1 VPVIGLI
8 AVTGGGRAAA
18 QRLADAWPGQTR
30 RYDGPARQAL
40 PRAWA
45 QCDGLVCFLAVGA
58 TVRLIA
64 PLLDSKWTDPAVV
77 CVDESA
83 RRAVA
88 VVGGHAAGA
97 NALAAQ
103 VAAVF
108 GADAV
113 ITTATDAVSL
123 PGLDLLG
130 WPTEGAI
137 GTVSRALLDG
147 ERVRL
152 ESAHTWPL
160 PPLPDTVGEVGEYRI
175 LVTDRAGPPD
185 PRTAIVRPPSLVIGV
200 HTAPGAVAEDVLRL
214 ADNALGEAGL
224 SPASVTAL
232 AAVLDDGALDDGVLD
247 DGGLDAGPA
256 ITEAA
261 QQRGW
266 AVWPY
271 PASGLAARGAAG
283 PDPAGR
289 AAGRTRLAGRGP
301 AGSGSRRR
309 RPAAL
314 DATLRPPE
322 AAALAAAD
330 ELVVPE
336 RSAEGA
342 SVAVARIRPRGR
354 IALIGTGPGPP
365 DLLAP
370 RALAELRRA
379 SVLAG
384 LGRSLDQVGDLLR
397 PGTRILPG
405 AGDAA
410 ACSQEAIRQARLGHA
425 VAITFPADPG
435 MHEVA
440 SLVLSLAGEDIDV
453 VEVPGITAALAASAV
468 LGAPLG
474 GSNAVISPGE
484 HTSWAV
490 TEAQVRAAAEA
501 GFVLTVC
508 LPAGKADEPRLDMVL
523 AVLRQYRAA
532 DTPVAVVR
540 DAHRADQQ
548 IFLSTL
554 GALEPSQAGEH
565 SIIIVGTAGTRVVAG
580 RMITLDD
587 G

>member
-30 RYDGPARQAL
+30 RYDGPTRQAL

-45 QCDGLVCFLAVGA
+45 ECDGLVCFLAVGA

-97 NALAAQ
+97 NALAAR

-113 ITTATDAVSL
+113 ITTATDAENL
-123 PGLDLLG
+123 PGLDSLG
-130 WPTEGAI
+130 WPTEGAS

-175 LVTDRAGPPD
+175 LISDRAGPPD
-185 PRTAIVRPPSLVIGV
+185 PRTAVVRPPSLVIGV
-200 HTAPGAVAEDVLRL
+200 HAAPGAAAEDVLRL
-214 ADNALGEAGL
+214 ADNALAEAEL
-224 SPASVTAL
+224 SPASVAAL
-232 AAVLDDGALDDGVLD
+232 AAVLDGDAP
-247 DGGLDAGPA
+247 DAGPA

-266 AVWPY
+266 PVRTY

-283 PDPAGR
+283 RDPARRAAAGIRAAGR
-289 AAGRTRLAGRGP
+289 AA
-301 AGSGSRRR
+301 AGSGARRH

-314 DATLRPPE
+314 NGALRPPE
-322 AAALAAAD
+322 VAALAAAD

-336 RSAEGA
+336 RSTEGT
-342 SVAVARIRPRGR
+342 SVAVARIWPRGR
-354 IALIGTGPGPP
+354 IALIGTGPGPA
-365 DLLAP
+365 DLLTP

-384 LGRSLDQVGDLLR
+384 LGRSLDHVGDLLR

-405 AGDAA
+405 AGNAA
-410 ACSQEAIRQARLGHA
+410 ACGQEAIRQARLGHA

-440 SLVLSLAGEDIDV
+440 GLVLSQAGADIDV
-453 VEVPGITAALAASAV
+453 VEVPGVTAALAASAV

-508 LPAGKADEPRLDMVL
+508 LPPGKSDEPRLDMVL

-548 IFLSTL
+548 VSLSTL
-554 GALEPSQAGEH
+554 GALEACQAGEQ
-565 SIIIVGTAGTRVVAG
+565 SIIIVGTASTRVVAG

>member
-97 NALAAQ
+97 NALAAR
-103 VAAVF
+103 VAKVF

-113 ITTATDAVSL
+113 ITTATDAENL
-123 PGLDLLG
+123 PGLDSLG
-130 WPTEGAI
+130 WPTEGKI
-137 GTVSRALLDG
+137 GAVSRALLDG

-160 PPLPDTVGEVGEYRI
+160 PSLPDTVGATGEYRI
-175 LVTDRAGPPD
+175 LITDRVVPPD
-185 PRTAIVRPPSLVIGV
+185 PRTAIVRPPSLVIGMQA
-200 HTAPGAVAEDVLRL
+200 APGAAAEDVLRL
-214 ADNALGEAGL
+214 ADSALGEAGL
-224 SPASVTAL
+224 AAASV
-232 AAVLDDGALDDGVLD
+232 AAVAAVQVGDGP
-247 DGGLDAGPA
+247 DAGPA

-261 QQRGW
+261 RQRGW
-266 AVWPY
+266 PVRAY
-271 PASGLAARGAAG
+271 PASQLAAPQPAARSRLR
-283 PDPAGR
+283 R
-289 AAGRTRLAGRGP
+289 AAGRDG
-301 AGSGSRRR
+301 
-309 RPAAL
+309 
-314 DATLRPPE
+314 TLRQPE
-322 AAALAAAD
+322 AAALVTGH

-336 RSAEGA
+336 RSAEGV

-354 IALIGTGPGPP
+354 LALIGTGPGPR
-365 DLLAP
+365 DLLTP

-384 LGRSLDQVGDLLR
+384 LGRSLDQVRDVLR

-405 AGDAA
+405 TGDGA
-410 ACSQEAIRQARLGHA
+410 ACGREAIRQAELGHA
-425 VAITFPADPG
+425 VAIAFPADPG
-435 MHEVA
+435 MHELA
-440 SLVLSLAGEDIDV
+440 ALVLSLAGDDIDV

-474 GSNAVISPGE
+474 GSNAIISPGE

-490 TEAQVRAAAEA
+490 TEGQVRAAAEA
-501 GFVLTVC
+501 GFVLTIG
-508 LPAGKADEPRLDMVL
+508 LPPGKADEPWLDMVL
-523 AVLRQYRAA
+523 DVLRQYRAP

-540 DAHRADQQ
+540 DAHRADQR

-554 GALEPSQAGEH
+554 AAVEPCQADEY
-565 SIIIVGTAGTRVVAG
+565 SVIIIGSASTRVVAG
-580 RMITLDD
+580 RMVTLDD

>member
-1 VPVIGLI
+1 MIGLI

-30 RYDGPARQAL
+30 RYDGPTRQAL

-45 QCDGLVCFLAVGA
+45 ECDGLVCFLAVGA

-97 NALAAQ
+97 NALAAR

-113 ITTATDAVSL
+113 ITTATDAENL
-123 PGLDLLG
+123 PGLDSLG

-147 ERVRL
+147 
-152 ESAHTWPL
+152 
-160 PPLPDTVGEVGEYRI
+160 G
-175 LVTDRAGPPD
+175 AGPAGVGGHLAAATAAGHGGRGGGVPHSDHRPAGAPD
-185 PRTAIVRPPSLVIGV
+185 PRTAVVRPPSLVIGV
-200 HTAPGAVAEDVLRL
+200 HAAPGAAAEDVLRL

-224 SPASVTAL
+224 SPPASPRWPRCSTATRRTPGQPSRRRPSSVAGRCRPTRPAGWL
-232 AAVLDDGALDDGVLD
+232 PAAPPGATRGAGRRRDPHGRPPGRWIRARRRQPAVLDTA
-247 DGGLDAGPA
+247 
-256 ITEAA
+256 
-261 QQRGW
+261 
-266 AVWPY
+266 
-271 PASGLAARGAAG
+271 
-283 PDPAGR
+283 
-289 AAGRTRLAGRGP
+289 
-301 AGSGSRRR
+301 
-309 RPAAL
+309 
-314 DATLRPPE
+314 LRPPE

-336 RSAEGA
+336 RGVEGA
-342 SVAVARIRPRGR
+342 SVAVAQIRPRGR
-354 IALIGTGPGPP
+354 IALIGTGPGPS
-365 DLLAP
+365 DLLTP

-379 SVLAG
+379 SVVAG

-435 MHEVA
+435 MHEA
-440 SLVLSLAGEDIDV
+440 AGLVLSLAGDDIDV
-453 VEVPGITAALAASAV
+453 VEVPGVTAALAASAV
-468 LGAPLG
+468 LGSPLG

-484 HTSWAV
+484 
-490 TEAQVRAAAEA
+490 
-501 GFVLTVC
+501 
-508 LPAGKADEPRLDMVL
+508 PP
-523 AVLRQYRAA
+523 
-532 DTPVAVVR
+532 P
-540 DAHRADQQ
+540 
-548 IFLSTL
+548 
-554 GALEPSQAGEH
+554 
-565 SIIIVGTAGTRVVAG
+565 G
-580 RMITLDD
+580 R
-587 G
+587 

>member
-1 VPVIGLI
+1 MIGLI

-97 NALAAQ
+97 NALAVR

-113 ITTATDAVSL
+113 ITTATDAENL
-123 PGLDLLG
+123 PGLDSLG
-130 WPTEGAI
+130 WPTEGKI
-137 GTVSRALLDG
+137 GAVSRALLDG

-152 ESAHTWPL
+152 ESEHTWPL
-160 PPLPDTVGEVGEYRI
+160 PPLPDTVGAVGEYRI
-175 LVTDRAGPPD
+175 LITDRVVPPD
-185 PRTAIVRPPSLVIGV
+185 PRTAIVRPPSLVIGA
-200 HTAPGAVAEDVLRL
+200 HAGPGAAAEDVLRL
-214 ADNALGEAGL
+214 ADHALGEAGL
-224 SPASVTAL
+224 SAASVTAL
-232 AAVLDDGALDDGVLD
+232 AALRA
-247 DGGLDAGPA
+247 GGSPDAGPA
-256 ITEAA
+256 ITEAGRR
-261 QQRGW
+261 RGW
-266 AVWPY
+266 PVCSY
-271 PASGLAARGAAG
+271 PAIRGG
-283 PDPAGR
+283 PR
-289 AAGRTRLAGRGP
+289 
-301 AGSGSRRR
+301 SE
-309 RPAAL
+309 
-314 DATLRPPE
+314 PE
-322 AAALAAAD
+322 AAALAAAHD
-330 ELVVPE
+330 LVVPE
-336 RSAEGA
+336 RAAEGA

-354 IALIGTGPGPP
+354 IALIGTGPGPA

-384 LGRSLDQVGDLLR
+384 LGKSLDQVGELLR

-405 AGDAA
+405 AGDGAA
-410 ACSQEAIRQARLGHA
+410 YGREAIRQARLGHA

-435 MHEVA
+435 MHELA
-440 SLVLSLAGEDIDV
+440 GQVLSQAGDDIDV

-474 GSNAVISPGE
+474 GSHAVISPGE

-508 LPAGKADEPRLDMVL
+508 LPPGKADEPRLDMVL

-532 DTPVAVVR
+532 GTPAAVVR
-540 DAHRADQQ
+540 DAHRANQR
-548 IFLSTL
+548 ISLSTL
-554 GALEPSQAGEH
+554 GALEPDQADEH
-565 SIIIVGTAGTRVVAG
+565 SIVIVGTASTRVIAG

-587 G
+587 A

>member
-1 VPVIGLI
+1 MIGLI

-30 RYDGPARQAL
+30 RYDGPTRQAL

-45 QCDGLVCFLAVGA
+45 ECDGLVCFLAVGA

-97 NALAAQ
+97 NALAAR

-113 ITTATDAVSL
+113 ITTATDAENL
-123 PGLDLLG
+123 PGLDSLG

-175 LVTDRAGPPD
+175 LITDRAGTPD
-185 PRTAIVRPPSLVIGV
+185 PRTAVVRPPSLVIGV
-200 HTAPGAVAEDVLRL
+200 HAAPGAAAEDVLRL

-232 AAVLDDGALDDGVLD
+232 AAVLDGDAP
-247 DGGLDAGPA
+247 DAGPA

-266 AVWPY
+266 AVLAY

-283 PDPAGR
+283 RDPAGR
-289 AAGRTRLAGRGP
+289 AAAGIRTAGRP
-301 AGSGSRRR
+301 AAGSGARRHQ
-309 RPAAL
+309 PAAL
-314 DATLRPPE
+314 GTALRPPE

-336 RSAEGA
+336 RGVEGA
-342 SVAVARIRPRGR
+342 SVAVAQIRPRGR

-365 DLLAP
+365 DLLTP

-440 SLVLSLAGEDIDV
+440 GLVLSLAGDDIDV
-453 VEVPGITAALAASAV
+453 VQVPGVTAALAASAV
-468 LGAPLG
+468 LGSPLG

-523 AVLRQYRAA
+523 GVLRQYRAA
-532 DTPVAVVR
+532 ATPVAVVR

-548 IFLSTL
+548 VFLSTL
-554 GALEPSQAGEH
+554 GALEPCQASEH
-565 SIIIVGTAGTRVVAG
+565 SVIIVGTASTRVVAG

>member
-1 VPVIGLI
+1 MIGLI
-8 AVTGGGRAAA
+8 AVTAGGRAAA

-97 NALAAQ
+97 NALAAR

-113 ITTATDAVSL
+113 ITTATDAENL
-123 PGLDLLG
+123 PGLDSLG
-130 WPTEGAI
+130 WPTEGAS

-175 LVTDRAGPPD
+175 LITDRVGPPD
-185 PRTAIVRPPSLVIGV
+185 PRTAVVRPPSLVIGV
-200 HTAPGAVAEDVLRL
+200 HAAPGAAAEDVLRL

-232 AAVLDDGALDDGVLD
+232 AAVLDGDAP
-247 DGGLDAGPA
+247 DAGPA

-261 QQRGW
+261 HRRGW
-266 AVWPY
+266 PVWTY

-283 PDPAGR
+283 QDTAGQDTAGRDPARRAAAGIRAAGR
-289 AAGRTRLAGRGP
+289 AA
-301 AGSGSRRR
+301 AGSGARRHR
-309 RPAAL
+309 LAAL
-314 DATLRPPE
+314 DAALRPPE

-342 SVAVARIRPRGR
+342 SVAVARIQPRGR
-354 IALIGTGPGPP
+354 IALIGTGPGPA
-365 DLLAP
+365 DLLTP

-405 AGDAA
+405 AGNAA

-440 SLVLSLAGEDIDV
+440 GLVLSLAGADIDV
-453 VEVPGITAALAASAV
+453 VEVPGVTAALAASAV

-508 LPAGKADEPRLDMVL
+508 LPPGKADEPRLDMVL

-548 IFLSTL
+548 VSLSTL
-554 GALEPSQAGEH
+554 GALEPCQADEQ
-565 SIIIVGTAGTRVVAG
+565 SIIIVGTASTRVVAG

>member
-18 QRLADAWPGQTR
+18 QRLADAWPGRTR
-30 RYDGPARQAL
+30 RYDGPTRQAL

-45 QCDGLVCFLAVGA
+45 ECDGLVCFLAVGA

-97 NALAAQ
+97 NALAAR

-113 ITTATDAVSL
+113 ITTATDAENL
-123 PGLDLLG
+123 PGLDSLG

-147 ERVRL
+147 DRVRL
-152 ESAHTWPL
+152 ESAYTWPL

-175 LVTDRAGPPD
+175 LITDRVGTPD
-185 PRTAIVRPPSLVIGV
+185 SRTAVVRPPSLVIGV
-200 HTAPGAVAEDVLRL
+200 QAAPGAAAEDVLRL

-232 AAVLDDGALDDGVLD
+232 AAVLDAP
-247 DGGLDAGPA
+247 DAGQA

-266 AVWPY
+266 PVRTY
-271 PASGLAARGAAG
+271 LASGLAARGPAGRDLAGPAAAG
-283 PDPAGR
+283 P
-289 AAGRTRLAGRGP
+289 RTAGRGA

-309 RPAAL
+309 RLAAL

-336 RSAEGA
+336 RSTEGA

-354 IALIGTGPGPP
+354 IALIGTGPGAP
-365 DLLAP
+365 DLLTP

-384 LGRSLDQVGDLLR
+384 LGQSLDQVGDLLR

-410 ACSQEAIRQARLGHA
+410 ACSQEAIRLARLGHA

-440 SLVLSLAGEDIDV
+440 GLVLSLAGDDIDV
-453 VEVPGITAALAASAV
+453 VEVPGITAPLAASAV

-540 DAHRADQQ
+540 DAHRAGQQ

-565 SIIIVGTAGTRVVAG
+565 SIIIVGTASTRVVAG

>member
-97 NALAAQ
+97 NALAAR

-113 ITTATDAVSL
+113 ITTATDAENL
-123 PGLDLLG
+123 PGLDSLG
-130 WPTEGAI
+130 WPTEGKI
-137 GTVSRALLDG
+137 GAVSRALLDG

-160 PPLPDTVGEVGEYRI
+160 PPLPGTVGAVGEYRI
-175 LVTDRAGPPD
+175 LITDRVVPPD
-185 PRTAIVRPPSLVIGV
+185 PRTAIVRPPSLVIGA
-200 HTAPGAVAEDVLRL
+200 HAAPDAAAEDVLRL
-214 ADNALGEAGL
+214 ADSALGEAGL
-224 SPASVTAL
+224 SAASVSAL
-232 AAVLDDGALDDGVLD
+232 AVLLASGAP
-247 DGGLDAGPA
+247 DAGPA

-261 QQRGW
+261 RQRGW
-266 AVWPY
+266 PVRGY
-271 PASGLAARGAAG
+271 PATRGG
-283 PDPAGR
+283 PR
-289 AAGRTRLAGRGP
+289 
-301 AGSGSRRR
+301 SR
-309 RPAAL
+309 
-314 DATLRPPE
+314 PE
-322 AAALAAAD
+322 AAALAAGQ

-336 RSAEGA
+336 RSGEGA

-354 IALIGTGPGPP
+354 IALIGTGPGAA
-365 DLLAP
+365 DLLTP

-379 SVLAG
+379 SVVAG
-384 LGRSLDQVGDLLR
+384 LGTSLDQVGDLLR

-405 AGDAA
+405 AGDGA
-410 ACSQEAIRQARLGHA
+410 ACSREAIRQARLGHA
-425 VAITFPADPG
+425 VGITFPADPG
-435 MHEVA
+435 MHELA
-440 SLVLSLAGEDIDV
+440 GLVLSQAGDDIDV

-474 GSNAVISPGE
+474 GSHAVISPGE

-508 LPAGKADEPRLDMVL
+508 LPPGKADEPRLDMVL

-540 DAHRADQQ
+540 DAHRSDQR

-554 GALEPSQAGEH
+554 GALVPAQADEH
-565 SIIIVGTAGTRVVAG
+565 DIVIVGTASTRVVAG

-587 G
+587 A

>member
-30 RYDGPARQAL
+30 RYDGPTRQAL

-45 QCDGLVCFLAVGA
+45 ECDGLVCFLAVGA

-97 NALAAQ
+97 NALAAR

-113 ITTATDAVSL
+113 ITTATDAENL
-123 PGLDLLG
+123 PGLDSVG

-175 LVTDRAGPPD
+175 LITDRVGSPD
-185 PRTAIVRPPSLVIGV
+185 SRTAVVRPPSLVIGV
-200 HTAPGAVAEDVLRL
+200 QAAPGAAAEDVLRL

-232 AAVLDDGALDDGVLD
+232 AAVLDGDAP
-247 DGGLDAGPA
+247 DAGPA

-266 AVWPY
+266 PVRAY
-271 PASGLAARGAAG
+271 LASGLAARGAAG
-283 PDPAGR
+283 RDPAGLA
-289 AAGRTRLAGRGP
+289 AAGPRTAGRGA
-301 AGSGSRRR
+301 AGAGSRRR

-314 DATLRPPE
+314 DAALRPPE

-354 IALIGTGPGPP
+354 IALIGTGPGAP
-365 DLLAP
+365 DLLTP

-384 LGRSLDQVGDLLR
+384 LGQSLDQVGDLLR

-410 ACSQEAIRQARLGHA
+410 ACSQQAIHLARLGHA

-440 SLVLSLAGEDIDV
+440 GLVLSLAGDDIDV
-453 VEVPGITAALAASAV
+453 VEVPGITAPLAASAV

-484 HTSWAV
+484 QTSWAV

-508 LPAGKADEPRLDMVL
+508 LPPGKADEPRLDMVL

-540 DAHRADQQ
+540 DAHRAGQQ

-565 SIIIVGTAGTRVVAG
+565 SIIIVGTASTRVVAG

>member
-1 VPVIGLI
+1 VIGLI

-83 RRAVA
+83 RHAVA

-97 NALAAQ
+97 NALAAR

-123 PGLDLLG
+123 PGLDKLG
-130 WPTEGAI
+130 WATEGAI

-152 ESAHTWPL
+152 ESADTWPL
-160 PPLPDTVGEVGEYRI
+160 PPLPDTVGEAGEYRI
-175 LVTDRAGPPD
+175 LITDRVTAPG

-200 HTAPGAVAEDVLRL
+200 HAARGVAAEDVLRL
-214 ADNALGEAGL
+214 ADSALGEAGL
-224 SPASVTAL
+224 SAASVTAL
-232 AAVLDDGALDDGVLD
+232 AAAQAGDPPDG
-247 DGGLDAGPA
+247 GPA
-256 ITEAA
+256 IAEAA
-261 QQRGW
+261 RERSW
-266 AVWPY
+266 PVRAV
-271 PASGLAARGAAG
+271 PASELTARPAA
-283 PDPAGR
+283 
-289 AAGRTRLAGRGP
+289 
-301 AGSGSRRR
+301 RRR
-309 RPAAL
+309 RGGAQ
-314 DATLRPPE
+314 DVRPSLAE
-322 AAALAAAD
+322 AAALATGH

-342 SVAVARIRPRGR
+342 SVAVARLRPRGR
-354 IALIGTGPGPP
+354 LALVGIGPGDR
-365 DLLAP
+365 DLLTP

-384 LGRSLDQVGDLLR
+384 LGQSLDQVGDLLR

-425 VAITFPADPG
+425 VAIAFPADPG
-435 MHEVA
+435 LHELA
-440 SLVLSLAGEDIDV
+440 GLVLSLAGDDIDV
-453 VEVPGITAALAASAV
+453 VAVPGITGALAASAV

-474 GSNAVISPGE
+474 SSNAVISPGE

-490 TEAQVRAAAEA
+490 TEAQVRAAVTA
-501 GFVLTVC
+501 GFVLTFC
-508 LPAGKADEPRLDMVL
+508 LPPGKADETRLDVL
-523 AVLRQYRAA
+523 LDVLRQYRPA

-540 DAHRADQQ
+540 DAQGAQQ
-548 IFLSTL
+548 RICLSTL
-554 GALEPSQAGEH
+554 GALEPYPADEQ
-565 SIIIVGTAGTRVVAG
+565 SIIIVGSPGTRVVAG
-580 RMITLDD
+580 RMVTLDD

>member
-8 AVTGGGRAAA
+8 AVTEGGRAAA

-64 PLLDSKWTDPAVV
+64 SLLDSKWTDPAVV

-97 NALAAQ
+97 NALAAR

-152 ESAHTWPL
+152 ESAYTWPL

-175 LVTDRAGPPD
+175 LITDRVSPAD
-185 PRTAIVRPPSLVIGV
+185 SRTAIVRPPSLVIGV
-200 HTAPGAVAEDVLRL
+200 QAAPGAAADDVLRL
-214 ADNALGEAGL
+214 ADSALGEAGL
-224 SPASVTAL
+224 SAASVTAL
-232 AAVLDDGALDDGVLD
+232 ATAQAGDTP
-247 DGGLDAGPA
+247 DAGPA

-261 QQRGW
+261 RERGW
-266 AVWPY
+266 PVRGY
-271 PASGLAARGAAG
+271 PASQLTAQRAGAG
-283 PDPAGR
+283 SGR
-289 AAGRTRLAGRGP
+289 
-301 AGSGSRRR
+301 AGSGSGRAGSGSGRAGSGRAGAGPRRR
-309 RPAAL
+309 RAAAQTGPL
-314 DATLRPPE
+314 SQPE
-322 AAALAAAD
+322 AAALAAAH

-336 RSAEGA
+336 RAGEGA

-354 IALIGTGPGPP
+354 IALIGTGPGAP
-365 DLLAP
+365 DLLTP

-384 LGRSLDQVGDLLR
+384 LGRSLDQVSELVR
-397 PGTRILPG
+397 PGTQILPG
-405 AGDAA
+405 AGDGT
-410 ACSQEAIRQARLGHA
+410 ACSREAIRQARLGHA

-435 MHEVA
+435 MHELA
-440 SLVLSLAGEDIDV
+440 GLVLSLAGSDIDV
-453 VEVPGITAALAASAV
+453 VEVPGITAAHAASAV

-474 GSNAVISPGE
+474 RSNAVISPGE

-508 LPAGKADEPRLDMVL
+508 LPPGKVDEPRLDMVL

-540 DAHRADQQ
+540 DAHGAEQR
-548 IFLSTL
+548 IFLGTL
-554 GALEPSQAGEH
+554 GALEPGQADEY
-565 SIIIVGTAGTRVVAG
+565 SVIIVGSPSTRVVAG
-580 RMITLDD
+580 RMVTLDGD
-587 G
+587 A

>member
-1 VPVIGLI
+1 MIGLI

-30 RYDGPARQAL
+30 RYDGPTRQAL

-45 QCDGLVCFLAVGA
+45 ECDGLVCFLAVGA

-97 NALAAQ
+97 NALAAR

-113 ITTATDAVSL
+113 ITTATDAENL
-123 PGLDLLG
+123 PGLDSLG

-175 LVTDRAGPPD
+175 LITDRAGTPD
-185 PRTAIVRPPSLVIGV
+185 PRTAVVRPPSLVIGV
-200 HTAPGAVAEDVLRL
+200 HAAPGAAAEDVLRL

-232 AAVLDDGALDDGVLD
+232 AAVLDGDAP
-247 DGGLDAGPA
+247 DAGPA

-266 AVWPY
+266 AVLAY

-283 PDPAGR
+283 RDPAGR
-289 AAGRTRLAGRGP
+289 AAAGIRTAGRP
-301 AGSGSRRR
+301 AAGSGARRHQ
-309 RPAAL
+309 PAAL
-314 DATLRPPE
+314 GTALRPPE

-336 RSAEGA
+336 RGVEGA
-342 SVAVARIRPRGR
+342 SVAVAQIRPRGR

-365 DLLAP
+365 DLLTP

-425 VAITFPADPG
+425 VAITFPADTG

-440 SLVLSLAGEDIDV
+440 GLVLSLAGDDIDV
-453 VEVPGITAALAASAV
+453 VQVPGVTAALAASAV
-468 LGAPLG
+468 LGSPLG

-523 AVLRQYRAA
+523 GVLRQYRAA
-532 DTPVAVVR
+532 GTPVAVVR
-540 DAHRADQQ
+540 DAHRADQRV
-548 IFLSTL
+548 FLSTL
-554 GALEPSQAGEH
+554 GALEPCQASEH
-565 SIIIVGTAGTRVVAG
+565 SVIIVGTASTRVVAG

>member
-97 NALAAQ
+97 NALAAR
-103 VAAVF
+103 VAKVF

-113 ITTATDAVSL
+113 ITTATDAENL
-123 PGLDLLG
+123 PGLDSLG
-130 WPTEGAI
+130 WPTEGKI
-137 GTVSRALLDG
+137 GAVSRALLDG

-160 PPLPDTVGEVGEYRI
+160 PSLPETVGATGEYRI
-175 LVTDRAGPPD
+175 LITDRVVPPD
-185 PRTAIVRPPSLVIGV
+185 PRTAIVRPPSLVIGMQA
-200 HTAPGAVAEDVLRL
+200 APGAAAEDVLRL
-214 ADNALGEAGL
+214 ADSALGEAGL
-224 SPASVTAL
+224 AAASV
-232 AAVLDDGALDDGVLD
+232 AAVAAVQVGDGP
-247 DGGLDAGPA
+247 DAGPS

-261 QQRGW
+261 RQRGW
-266 AVWPY
+266 PVRAY
-271 PASGLAARGAAG
+271 PASQLAAPQPAARSRLR
-283 PDPAGR
+283 R
-289 AAGRTRLAGRGP
+289 AAARDG
-301 AGSGSRRR
+301 
-309 RPAAL
+309 
-314 DATLRPPE
+314 TLRQPE
-322 AAALAAAD
+322 AAALVAGH

-336 RSAEGA
+336 RSAEGV

-354 IALIGTGPGPP
+354 LALIGTGPGAR
-365 DLLAP
+365 DLLTP

-384 LGRSLDQVGDLLR
+384 LGRSLDQVRDVLR

-405 AGDAA
+405 AGDGA
-410 ACSQEAIRQARLGHA
+410 ACSREAIRQAELGHA
-425 VAITFPADPG
+425 VAIAFPADPG
-435 MHEVA
+435 MHELA
-440 SLVLSLAGEDIDV
+440 ALVLSLAGDDIDV

-474 GSNAVISPGE
+474 GSNAIISLGE

-490 TEAQVRAAAEA
+490 TEGQVRAAAEA
-501 GFVLTVC
+501 GFVLTIG
-508 LPAGKADEPRLDMVL
+508 LPPGKADEPWLDMVL
-523 AVLRQYRAA
+523 DVLRQYRAA

-554 GALEPSQAGEH
+554 GAVEPCQADEY
-565 SIIIVGTAGTRVVAG
+565 SVIIIGSASTRVVAG
-580 RMITLDD
+580 RMVTLDD

>member
-1 VPVIGLI
+1 MIGLI

-30 RYDGPARQAL
+30 RYDGPARQAV

-97 NALAAQ
+97 NALAAR

-123 PGLDLLG
+123 PGLDTLG

-152 ESAHTWPL
+152 ESADTWPL
-160 PPLPDTVGEVGEYRI
+160 PPLPDTVGEAGEYRI
-175 LVTDRAGPPD
+175 LITDRVTAPG
-185 PRTAIVRPPSLVIGV
+185 PRTAIVRPPSLVIGAHAARGV
-200 HTAPGAVAEDVLRL
+200 AAEDVLRL
-214 ADNALGEAGL
+214 ADSALGEAGL
-224 SPASVTAL
+224 SAASVAVL
-232 AAVLDDGALDDGVLD
+232 AAAQAGDPP
-247 DGGLDAGPA
+247 DGGSA
-256 ITEAA
+256 IAEAA
-261 QQRGW
+261 RERGW
-266 AVWPY
+266 PVRAVPG
-271 PASGLAARGAAG
+271 SELAAR
-283 PDPAGR
+283 PATQGS
-289 AAGRTRLAGRGP
+289 RLAGT
-301 AGSGSRRR
+301 

-314 DATLRPPE
+314 AARRRGGARDVPPSLAE
-322 AAALAAAD
+322 AAALAAGH

-336 RSAEGA
+336 RSGEGA

-354 IALIGTGPGPP
+354 LALVGIGPGAR
-365 DLLAP
+365 DLLTP

-384 LGRSLDQVGDLLR
+384 LGQSLAQVGDLLR

-405 AGDAA
+405 AGDAIT
-410 ACSQEAIRQARLGHA
+410 CSREAIRQAQLGHA
-425 VAITFPADPG
+425 VAIAFPADPG
-435 MHEVA
+435 LHELA
-440 SLVLSLAGEDIDV
+440 SLVLSLASDDIDV

-474 GSNAVISPGE
+474 TANAVISPGE

-490 TEAQVRAAAEA
+490 TEAQVRAAAAA
-501 GFVLTVC
+501 GFVLTFC
-508 LPAGKADEPRLDMVL
+508 TPPGKADEAGLDMVL
-523 AVLRQYRAA
+523 DVLRQYRPA

-540 DAHRADQQ
+540 DAYHTQQQ
-548 IFLSTL
+548 ISLSTL
-554 GALEPSQAGEH
+554 GALEPGTADEQ
-565 SIIIVGTAGTRVVAG
+565 SIIIVGSPSTRVVAG
-580 RMITLDD
+580 RMVTLDD

>member
-1 VPVIGLI
+1 VIGLI
-8 AVTGGGRAAA
+8 AVTGGGRVAA

-30 RYDGPARQAL
+30 RYDGPVRQAV
-40 PRAWA
+40 PQAWA

-97 NALAAQ
+97 NALASR

-123 PGLDLLG
+123 PGLDTLG
-130 WPTEGAI
+130 WATEGAI

-152 ESAHTWPL
+152 ESADTWPL
-160 PPLPDTVGEVGEYRI
+160 PPLPDTVGETGEYRI
-175 LVTDRAGPPD
+175 LITDRVTAPG
-185 PRTAIVRPPSLVIGV
+185 PRTAVVRPPSLVIGV
-200 HTAPGAVAEDVLRL
+200 HAAPGVAAEDVLRL
-214 ADNALGEAGL
+214 ADSALGEAGL
-224 SPASVTAL
+224 SAASVTAL
-232 AAVLDDGALDDGVLD
+232 AAAQAGDPP
-247 DGGLDAGPA
+247 DGGPA
-256 ITEAA
+256 VAEAA
-261 QQRGW
+261 RERGW
-266 AVWPY
+266 PVRAVPT
-271 PASGLAARGAAG
+271 SELAARPATQGGKLAG
-283 PDPAGR
+283 
-289 AAGRTRLAGRGP
+289 TRLAPP
-301 AGSGSRRR
+301 AARRR
-309 RPAAL
+309 RAGAQ
-314 DATLRPPE
+314 DVPPSLAE
-322 AAALAAAD
+322 AAALAAGH

-354 IALIGTGPGPP
+354 LALVGIGPGAR
-365 DLLAP
+365 DLLTP

-384 LGRSLDQVGDLLR
+384 LGQSLDQVGDLLR

-405 AGDAA
+405 AGDAI
-410 ACSQEAIRQARLGHA
+410 ACSRAAIRQAQLGHA
-425 VAITFPADPG
+425 VAIAFPADPG
-435 MHEVA
+435 LHELA
-440 SLVLSLAGEDIDV
+440 ALVLSRAGDDIDV

-474 GSNAVISPGE
+474 SGNVVISPGE

-490 TEAQVRAAAEA
+490 TEAQVRAAAAA
-501 GFVLTVC
+501 GFVLTFC
-508 LPAGKADEPRLDMVL
+508 MPPGKADEARLDIVL
-523 AVLRQYRAA
+523 DVLRQYRPP

-540 DAHRADQQ
+540 DAHRAQQ
-548 IFLSTL
+548 WICLSTL
-554 GALEPSQAGEH
+554 GTVRPYPADEQ
-565 SIIIVGTAGTRVVAG
+565 SIIIVGSPGTRVVAG
-580 RMITLDD
+580 RMVTLDD

>member
-1 VPVIGLI
+1 MIGLI

-30 RYDGPARQAL
+30 RYDGPTRQAL

-45 QCDGLVCFLAVGA
+45 ECDGLVCFLAVGA

-97 NALAAQ
+97 NALAAR

-113 ITTATDAVSL
+113 ITTATDAENL
-123 PGLDLLG
+123 PGLDSLG

-175 LVTDRAGPPD
+175 LITDRAGAPD
-185 PRTAIVRPPSLVIGV
+185 PRTAVVRPPSLVIGV
-200 HTAPGAVAEDVLRL
+200 HAAPGAAAEDVLRL

-232 AAVLDDGALDDGVLD
+232 AAVLDGDAP
-247 DGGLDAGPA
+247 DAGPA

-266 AVWPY
+266 AVLAY

-283 PDPAGR
+283 RDPAGR
-289 AAGRTRLAGRGP
+289 AAAGIRTAGRP
-301 AGSGSRRR
+301 AAGSGARRR
-309 RPAAL
+309 QPAAL
-314 DATLRPPE
+314 DTALRPPE

-336 RSAEGA
+336 RGVEGA
-342 SVAVARIRPRGR
+342 SVAVAQIRPRGR

-365 DLLAP
+365 DLLTP

-440 SLVLSLAGEDIDV
+440 GLVLSLAGDDIDV
-453 VEVPGITAALAASAV
+453 VEVPGVTAALAASAV
-468 LGAPLG
+468 LGSPLG

-523 AVLRQYRAA
+523 GVLRQYRAA

-548 IFLSTL
+548 VFLSTL
-554 GALEPSQAGEH
+554 GALEPCQASEH
-565 SIIIVGTAGTRVVAG
+565 SVIIVGTASTRVVAG

>member
-1 VPVIGLI
+1 MIGLI

-30 RYDGPARQAL
+30 RYDGPTRQAL

-45 QCDGLVCFLAVGA
+45 ECDGLVCFLAVGA

-97 NALAAQ
+97 NALAAR

-113 ITTATDAVSL
+113 ITTATDAENL
-123 PGLDLLG
+123 PGLDSLG

-175 LVTDRAGPPD
+175 LITDRAGPPD
-185 PRTAIVRPPSLVIGV
+185 PRTAVVRPPSLVIGV
-200 HTAPGAVAEDVLRL
+200 HAAPGAAAEDVLRL

-232 AAVLDDGALDDGVLD
+232 AAVLDGDAP
-247 DGGLDAGPA
+247 DAGPA
-256 ITEAA
+256 ITGAA

-266 AVWPY
+266 AVLAY

-283 PDPAGR
+283 RDPAGR
-289 AAGRTRLAGRGP
+289 AAAGTRTAGRAA
-301 AGSGSRRR
+301 AGTGARRH

-314 DATLRPPE
+314 DTALRPPE

-336 RSAEGA
+336 RGAEGA
-342 SVAVARIRPRGR
+342 SVAVAQIRPRGR

-365 DLLAP
+365 DLLTP

-440 SLVLSLAGEDIDV
+440 GLVLSLAGDDIDV
-453 VEVPGITAALAASAV
+453 VQVPGVTAALAASAV
-468 LGAPLG
+468 LGSPLG

-523 AVLRQYRAA
+523 GVLRQYRAA
-532 DTPVAVVR
+532 ATPVAVVR

-548 IFLSTL
+548 VFLSTL
-554 GALEPSQAGEH
+554 GALEPCQASEH
-565 SIIIVGTAGTRVVAG
+565 SVIIVGTASTRVVAG